1 MRRYEPETVK
11 DVVLGYL
18 GRGGYMLPA
27 NESGEEPPIGDL
39 VILHGRGHRAIARFE
54 FGVSPEKL
62 DPSVVEEFS
71 NQKESLQA
79 TAAFLITDGELSNAA
94 RERVEEA
101 GVTIIAGQS
110 LENLILAYRGS
121 TWPPLRRPEEPL
133 PFQKYIPWFVGIS
146 LVVIVAIV
154 LALISAELTI
164 RPPNLGG

>member
-11 DVVLGYL
+11 DIVLGYL

-27 NESGEEPPIGDL
+27 NESGEEPPVGDL
-39 VILHGRGHRAIARFE
+39 VILQGRGHRAIARFE
-54 FGVSPEKL
+54 FGVSPGTL
-62 DPSVVEEFS
+62 GASVVEEFS

-79 TAAFLITDGELSNAA
+79 ATAFLITDGELSDGA
-94 RERVEEA
+94 RERVSEA
-101 GVTIIAGQS
+101 GVTVIAGQS
-110 LENLILAYRGS
+110 LENLVLAYRGS

-146 LVVIVAIV
+146 LVVIVIIV

-164 RPPNLGG
+164 RPPDVG

>member
-11 DVVLGYL
+11 DIVLGYL

-27 NESGEEPPIGDL
+27 NESGEEPPVGDL
-39 VILHGRGHRAIARFE
+39 VILQGRGHRAIARFE
-54 FGVSPEKL
+54 FGVSPGAL
-62 DPSVVEEFS
+62 GASVVEEFS

-79 TAAFLITDGELSNAA
+79 ATAFLITDGELSDGA
-94 RERVEEA
+94 RERVSEA
-101 GVTIIAGQS
+101 GVTVIAGQS
-110 LENLILAYRGS
+110 LENLVLAYRGS

-146 LVVIVAIV
+146 LVVIVIIV

-164 RPPNLGG
+164 RPPDVG

>member
-18 GRGGYMLPA
+18 GRGGYMLPT
-27 NESGEEPPIGDL
+27 NDSGEEPPVGDL
-39 VILHGRGHRAIARFE
+39 VILHGRGHRAVARFE

-62 DPSVVEEFS
+62 SPSVVEEFS
-71 NQKESLQA
+71 NQKDSLQA
-79 TAAFLITDGELSNAA
+79 AAAFLITDGELSDAA

-101 GVTIIAGQS
+101 RVTVIAGKS
-110 LENLILAYRGS
+110 LENLVLAYQGAA
-121 TWPPLRRPEEPL
+121 WPPLRRPEEPL

-146 LVVIVAIV
+146 LVLIVAIV

-164 RPPNLGG
+164 RPPDVG